1 MPISTER
8 WSFTGFLSAMRAFD
22 ITYFI
27 GVLYIVGAC
36 LWSVEALWSFWTLK
50 SVSACCMLHCMP
62 VLEWP
67 HVAVSWGVL
76 GFGVMWCVP
85 VCVQA
90 LLLCTFNVRLGDL
103 RSWHVCSV
111 QCWTCLA
118 VVMLPC

>member
-50 SVSACCMLHCMP
+50 SVSASCLLPATFLAFLATQCC
-62 VLEWP
+62 
-67 HVAVSWGVL
+67 
-76 GFGVMWCVP
+76 
-85 VCVQA
+85 Q
-90 LLLCTFNVRLGDL
+90 LCCAA
-103 RSWHVCSV
+103 RS
-111 QCWTCLA
+111 
-118 VVMLPC
+118 